1 MNGMLSRRGFLR
13 QSFVFS
19 ALASLGSLPTFAAGL
34 EGKLNPAAKQL
45 LILGDWGYEDFT
57 AQSRV
62 AGAMQR
68 YVRGH
73 GIKTDALLMLGD
85 NWYGPLPGGAESERW
100 KTQFEDMYPKS
111 VFECPAYAILGN
123 HDYQRMPESK
133 VDAELEYAKKA
144 GTRWTLPS
152 QWYRFEFPAKKP
164 LVTVIAL
171 DSNVPHPEGPQ
182 AKGVNFTLTA
192 EQQAEQLG
200 WLKSELEKPLRTPFL
215 IVMGHHPIYS
225 NGPHGDHKVL
235 MADWEPLL
243 RKHKV
248 HMYLA
253 GHDHDMQNHEFEGH
267 PTSFVL
273 SGGGGA
279 DLYTLKIEEAQR
291 GPYASKVYGFSRL
304 EVTPELLRLE
314 HLDEMG
320 RVIHGFTKSPDGAV
334 RILP

>member
-1 MNGMLSRRGFLR
+1 
-13 QSFVFS
+13 
-19 ALASLGSLPTFAAGL
+19 LGSLPTFAAGL

-57 AQSRV
+57 AQGSV

-68 YVRGH
+68 YVREH

-100 KTQFEDMYPKS
+100 KTQFEEMYPKS
-111 VFECPAYAILGN
+111 VFDCPAYAIFGN

-192 EQQAEQLG
+192 EQQAEQLA

-253 GHDHDMQNHEFEGH
+253 GHDHDMQHLEFEGH

-314 HLDEMG
+314 HLDETG

-334 RILP
+334 RILS